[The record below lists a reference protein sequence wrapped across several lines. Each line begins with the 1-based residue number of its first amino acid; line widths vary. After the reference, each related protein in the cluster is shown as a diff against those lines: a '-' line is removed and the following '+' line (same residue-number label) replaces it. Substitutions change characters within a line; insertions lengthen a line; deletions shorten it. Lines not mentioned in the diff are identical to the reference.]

1 MREWILIIL
10 FIGLW
15 LIQLKRNKDLKEQDW
30 LYISLLTHLLDRS
43 YEFIPEKEEE
53 LLNQVESVLYDNEDS
68 IED

>member
-30 LYISLLTHLLDRS
+30 LYISLLTHLLDMS

>member
-30 LYISLLTHLLDRS
+30 LYISLLTHLLDMS

-53 LLNQVESVLYDNEDS
+53 LLNQVESVLYDSEDS